1 MSVQIKPRILL
12 TQTLP
17 EVAQK
22 RIESFDDIELIHWK
36 DNVIP
41 HSELL
46 KLVKGV
52 DGLICMITNK
62 IDEEVIETAGDQLK
76 VVSTMSVGYDHVS
89 IPALKSRSIPL
100 GYTPDVLTDAVADL
114 AVLLVLTAARRLREG
129 ISAVYN
135 GDWKVWCPTWLLGCQ
150 LTDKTIGIIGLG
162 RIGLG
167 TAKRL
172 KPFLG
177 SNGRI
182 IYAGR
187 TMKKEAEE
195 VDAKKVEFDVLIKEA
210 DVVII
215 SCSLT
220 EETRG
225 MFDYGVFKK
234 MKNSVILVNIARGS
248 VINQPDLVR
257 ALSENRLGAVALD
270 VTTPEPLSPDDPLLK
285 FKNVTVMP
293 HLGSATVEAR
303 TAMANIA
310 IDNLLAGIKGEKL
323 PYRVELD

>member
-12 TQTLP
+12 TKTLS
-17 EVAQK
+17 EDAQK

-36 DNVIP
+36 DSSVIP
-41 HSELL
+41 R
-46 KLVKGV
+46 V
-52 DGLICMITNK
+52 DGLICTVTNK

-76 VVSTMSVGYDHVS
+76 VVSTMSAGYDHIS

-100 GYTPDVLTDAVADL
+100 GHTPDVFTDAVADL
-114 AVLLVLTAARRLREG
+114 AVLLVLAAARRLREG

-135 GDWKVWCPTWLLGCQ
+135 GDWKLWCPTRLLGCQ

-162 RIGLG
+162 RIGLA

-177 SNGRI
+177 SSGRI
-182 IYAGR
+182 IYA
-187 TMKKEAEE
+187 
-195 VDAKKVEFDVLIKEA
+195 EA

-215 SCSLT
+215 SCFLT

-225 MFDYGVFKK
+225 MFDYEVFKK
-234 MKNSVILVNIARGS
+234 MKNSVILVNVARGS

-285 FKNVTVMP
+285 FENVTVMP
-293 HLGSATVEAR
+293 HIGYATAEAK
-303 TAMANIA
+303 AAQGNIV

-323 PYRVELD
+323 PYRVEFD